1 MSPQTVT
8 LQHSK
13 DMPRH
18 QGLLRRGSRWFSNF
32 KVPKELQ
39 AALGKEHIREALG
52 TSDYRE
58 AVRSVEYAKA
68 RWRGIFDN
76 ERRKLVSLQV
86 TAPTKSKRLL
96 TAVSDREAFEYA
108 TRYLVSRE
116 REFRGWMDRE
126 GRLLDEHEQQQIRFG
141 IIEDSNALATGYEY
155 RGKPLDGTF
164 ELQRFL
170 ASEGVDCAETS
181 PAFQK
186 LRPLVMA
193 AHLEHL
199 GRSQDMLKGVPPKE
213 RDNLFRG
220 IHSHSPAT
228 EKPRGMTLAELIRT
242 KELSN
247 TDLKRSIKT
256 VSAFKL
262 PARLLMEVLGEDK
275 PIESISRE
283 DMGAVFS
290 LMKEIPLNAQ
300 QRYPG
305 MTLKQSVEAAKLA
318 NDQRKPVHNTLAE
331 HYLHISALF
340 NYAVGEGLMSKNP
353 AATPTFLEMFKKE
366 DVNPRAQFTI
376 DELNRLFRAP
386 LYTGCVNDE
395 AGYAKPGPELPRRG
409 RFWVP
414 LIALFHGTRCNEACQ
429 IYTADVK
436 AQDGIV
442 YIAIREESEDDSP
455 SIKKLKTK
463 QSIRNVPIHPELIR
477 LGFLDFVEARRR
489 DTTSPR
495 LFPELTPGHK
505 GYCSDAFSKWFGRF
519 KTRVLGEQCEAT
531 MHSFRHQFRDA
542 TRMARLPDDS
552 VGRLAGW
559 EHSWGKAKLQMHQY
573 GRGKDY
579 LRILAED
586 LAKVAYPG
594 LDLSHLYKTQ
604 APAKPKPHF
613 APRED

>member
-13 DMPRH
+13 DMPRQ
-18 QGLLRRGSRWFSNF
+18 QGLLLRGSRWFTNF

-58 AVRSVEYAKA
+58 AC
-68 RWRGIFDN
+68 
-76 ERRKLVSLQV
+76 RKLAYRHAHWTATFENEKRKLIALQPPD
-86 TAPTKSKRLL
+86 APKSKRLL
-96 TAVSDREAFEYA
+96 TAVSDRDAFEYA

-116 REFRGWMDRE
+116 REFRDWMDRE

-199 GRSQDMLKGVPPKE
+199 GRSQDLLKGIPAKE

-220 IHSHSPAT
+220 IHAQSPVL

-283 DMGAVFS
+283 DMGAVFA

-305 MTLKQSVEAAKLA
+305 MTLKQSVDAAKLA

-436 AQDGIV
+436 AQDGIA

-519 KTRVLGEQCEAT
+519 KTHALGEQCEAT
-531 MHSFRHQFRDA
+531 MHSLRHQFRDA
-542 TRMARLPDDS
+542 TRMARLPDES

-579 LRILAED
+579 LRVLAED

-594 LDLSHLYKTQ
+594 LDLSHLY
-604 APAKPKPHF
+604 PAKTAKTKALPI
-613 APRED
+613 PRED

>member
-13 DMPRH
+13 DMPRQ
-18 QGLLRRGSRWFSNF
+18 QGLLLRGSRWFSNF

-52 TSDYRE
+52 TSDHRE
-58 AVRSVEYAKA
+58 AC
-68 RWRGIFDN
+68 
-76 ERRKLVSLQV
+76 RKLSYRHAHWTAVFENEKRKLASLQP
-86 TAPTKSKRLL
+86 ASPTKSKRLL
-96 TAVSDREAFEYA
+96 TAVSDRDAFEYA
-108 TRYLVSRE
+108 TRYLVSKE
-116 REFRGWMDRE
+116 REFRDWMNRE
-126 GRLLDEHEQQQIRFG
+126 GRLLDEHEQQQIRVG

-155 RGKPLDGTF
+155 RGKPLDGTL

-170 ASEGVDCAETS
+170 EGEGLDCADSS

-199 GRSQDMLKGVPPKE
+199 GRSQDLLKGIPAKE

-220 IHSHSPAT
+220 VHAQSPVL
-228 EKPRGMTLAELIRT
+228 EKPTGMTLAELIRT

-247 TDLKRSIKT
+247 VDLERSVKT

-262 PARLLMEVLGEDK
+262 PARLLVEALGEDK

-283 DMGAVFS
+283 DMGEVFS
-290 LMKEIPLNAQ
+290 LMRQIPLNAQ

-305 MTLKQSVEAAKLA
+305 MTLKQSVEAARLA
-318 NDQRKPVHNTLAE
+318 KDQRKPVHNTLAE
-331 HYLHISALF
+331 HYLHINALF
-340 NYAVGEGLMSKNP
+340 NFAVGERMMSKNP
-353 AATPTFLEMFKKE
+353 ADTPTFQEMFKKE

-386 LYTGCVNDE
+386 HYTGCVNDE

-436 AQDGIV
+436 TEDGIV

-463 QSIRNVPIHPELIR
+463 QSIRNVPVHPELIR
-477 LGFLDFVEARRR
+477 IGFLDFVEARRR
-489 DTTSPR
+489 DTESPR

-519 KTRVLGEQCEAT
+519 KTGVLGEQCGAT

-542 TRMARLPDDS
+542 TRMARLPDES

-586 LAKVAYPG
+586 IAKVAYPG
-594 LDLSHLYKTQ
+594 LDLSHLHAMPK
-604 APAKPKPHF
+604 AAKAKPQPV
-613 APRED
+613 PRED